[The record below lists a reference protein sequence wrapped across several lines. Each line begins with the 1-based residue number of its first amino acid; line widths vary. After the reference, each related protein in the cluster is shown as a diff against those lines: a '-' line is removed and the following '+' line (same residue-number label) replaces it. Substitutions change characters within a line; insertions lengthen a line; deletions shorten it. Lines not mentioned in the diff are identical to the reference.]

1 MNGNNSFLFGKYI
14 YTKQNKYMK
23 IFQPIFLFVTLFF
36 VCEFVSAQNKAT
48 DLLPINPKVTTGK
61 LPNGLTYYIM
71 PNTKPEKKVEMR
83 LAVHSGS
90 VSEDD
95 NQQGLAHMSEHMAF
109 NGTKNF
115 KKNDIVSF
123 LQNIGV
129 GFGSDLNAYTSFDR
143 TVYILPIPTDKPGN
157 LEKGFQVLEDWAHNV
172 TYNTED
178 IEGERQIILEESR
191 LGKGAGDRMLQ
202 KWLPAYFNGSRFG
215 SRLPIG
221 KDSIISN
228 FKPDLIR
235 NYYRDWYRPDL
246 MAVILVGDITKEK
259 GLELITKH
267 FAGIA
272 AITNP
277 RALPPFEFPAYKDDR
292 AVVVTDKEATGFNV
306 QIAWP
311 AYSDNPLTTVG
322 DYKNYIIQSLFN
334 AMLNARFREITQK
347 PNPSFLFAGGNFGG
361 FVKGFKQFSVN
372 AGTGTNDPS
381 KAVKVLITEI
391 ERVNQYGFIAAELDR
406 AKKNLFSNYE
416 SQFKSKDKTESGNF
430 VEEYLT
436 LFLDGDAAPG
446 IENEFGYV
454 KQFLPEITLA
464 DVNKLAEKL
473 KANPKRFVNITGPEK
488 TDNFK
493 LPTNEEL
500 VAMVNSAAAEKVT
513 AYEEKAISA
522 DLLSKKPVAGKVI
535 RKTTNKIL
543 GSEELLLSN
552 GVTVTL
558 KSTDFKADEIKMQGA
573 RYGGSSNYNLKD
585 KYSAQYAVAVQAAM
599 GFGNFA
605 PQDLTKAMSGK
616 KANAS
621 VSFTD
626 TKDVISGNAT
636 IKDLETMFQM
646 LYLKVTDQRKDTAL
660 FTSFVNK
667 NKAQVAGIMSNPQ
680 AAFIDTMYKFMFSN
694 NPMAPVAVPHSEY
707 FDKINLDRAMQIYK
721 ERSGD
726 VTGMHLVFVGSFK
739 EENILPLIE
748 KYIASLPAN
757 GKKTAFRDN
766 KVRPIKGKKL
776 LEFKKGKEQKSLVM
790 QIYNGD
796 VPYSEDAALKAQAM
810 TESLNIKIIEE
821 IREKAQAIYGGGVFG
836 ALQKEPYPSYTMM
849 AQLPTGPEKVATVL
863 SSLKNEIEKIQK
875 DGPAPETLEKVK
887 KQWLEKYRESLKD
900 NDTWMNTLLA
910 TKVEGKNTDRFLNY
924 EKYVNALTVTDIK
937 NAAKVYLNPA
947 NMITAV
953 QLPEKAAEKT
963 PPVVNGRPSK
973 IIETFDITDGDITI
987 DIVDNAQADGDQVS
1001 LFFNGNEVANKITL
1015 TEKTVSYKLKAVK
1028 GVNSIIMFADNLGTT
1043 PPNTA
1048 LMLIRSGGKEYRV
1061 NVRSDL
1067 KESGAVQ
1074 LNFK

>member
-1 MNGNNSFLFGKYI
+1 
-14 YTKQNKYMK
+14 MK
-23 IFQPIFLFVTLFF
+23 ILNILIAFF
-36 VCEFVSAQNKAT
+36 ATVCFSQHLSAQNNKA
-48 DLLPINPKVTTGK
+48 DLLPLNPKVTTGK
-61 LPNGLTYYIM
+61 LPNGITYYIM
-71 PNTKPEKKVEMR
+71 PNSKPEKKVELR
-83 LAVHSGS
+83 LALQSGS

-95 NQQGLAHMSEHMAF
+95 DQQGLAHMAEHMAF

-123 LQNIGV
+123 LQDIGV

-157 LEKGFQVLEDWAHNV
+157 LEKGFQVIEDWAHNV

-191 LGKGAGDRMLQ
+191 LGKGANDRMLQ

-235 NYYRDWYRPDL
+235 KYYKDWYRPDL
-246 MAVILVGDITKEK
+246 MAVIVVGDITKEK
-259 GLELITKH
+259 GLEMITKH
-267 FAGIA
+267 FGSIEQVA
-272 AITNP
+272 NP

-306 QIAWP
+306 QMSWP
-311 AYSDNPLTTVG
+311 AFKQNALTTVG
-322 DYKNYIIQSLFN
+322 DYKDYITESLFN
-334 AMLNARFREITQK
+334 AMLSARFREITQK
-347 PNPSFLFAGGNFGG
+347 PNPPFLFAGGSFDG
-361 FVKGFKQFSVN
+361 FVKGFNQFSVS
-372 AGTGTNDPS
+372 ASTGTNDPS
-381 KAVKVLITEI
+381 KAVKVLINEI
-391 ERVNQYGFIAAELDR
+391 ERVNQYGFIPAELER

-430 VEEYLT
+430 VEEYIT
-436 LFLDGDAAPG
+436 QFLDGDAAPG

-464 DVNKLAEKL
+464 DVNKLADKL
-473 KANPKRFVNITGPEK
+473 KENPKRFVNITGPEK
-488 TDNFK
+488 TENFK
-493 LPTNEEL
+493 LPTDDEL
-500 VAMVNSAAAEKVT
+500 VAMVNTAAAEKVT
-513 AYEEKAISA
+513 AYEEKTIAT
-522 DLLSKKPVAGKVI
+522 DLLSKKPVAGKVVK
-535 RKTTNKIL
+535 KTTNKIL
-543 GSEELLLSN
+543 GSTELLLSN

-558 KSTDFKADEIKMQGA
+558 KPTDFKADEIKLQGA
-573 RYGGSSNYNLKD
+573 RYGGSSNYGLKD
-585 KYSAQYAVAVQAAM
+585 KFSAQYATAVQAAM
-599 GFGNFA
+599 GFGSFA

-616 KANAS
+616 KASAG
-621 VSFTD
+621 VSYTE
-626 TKDVISGNAT
+626 TKDVVSGNAT

-646 LYLKVTDQRKDTAL
+646 LYLKVTEQRKDTAL

-680 AAFIDTMYKFMFSN
+680 AAFIDTMYKFMSGN
-694 NPMAPVAVPHSEY
+694 NPMAPIAVPHAEY

-726 VTGMHLVFVGSFK
+726 VTGMQFVIAGSFT
-739 EENILPLIE
+739 EEAITPLIE
-748 KYIASLPAN
+748 KYMASLPAN
-757 GKKTAFRDN
+757 GTKTAYKDN
-766 KVRPIKGKKL
+766 KVRPIRGNKL

-790 QIYNGD
+790 QMYSGD
-796 VPYSEDAALKAQAM
+796 VAYSEDAALKAEAM
-810 TESLNIKIIEE
+810 TEALNIKIIEE

-836 ALQKEPYPSYTMM
+836 SLQKDPYPSYTMM
-849 AQLPTGPEKVATVL
+849 AQLPTGPEKVETVL
-863 SSLKNEIEKIQK
+863 TSLKGEIEKIQK
-875 DGPAPETLEKVK
+875 NGPTPETLEKVK

-900 NDTWMNTLLA
+900 NDTWVNVLLDA
-910 TKVEGKNTDRFLNY
+910 KVEGSNTDRFINY
-924 EKYVNALTVTDIK
+924 EKYVKAITVADVQK
-937 NAAKVYLNPA
+937 AAKVYLNPA

-963 PPVVNGRPSK
+963 NPVIGGRTTK
-973 IIETFDITDGDITI
+973 VIETFDITDADVTI
-987 DIVDNAQADGDQVS
+987 DIVDNAEADGDQIT
-1001 LFFNGNEVANKITL
+1001 LYFNGTVVASKQTL
-1015 TEKTVSYKLKAVK
+1015 TEKTISYKVKAVK
-1028 GVNSIIMFADNLGTT
+1028 GTNNIIMFAENEGTT

-1048 LMLIRSGGKEYRV
+1048 LMLIRSGGKEYRAT
-1061 NVRSDL
+1061 VRSDL

>member
-1 MNGNNSFLFGKYI
+1 
-14 YTKQNKYMK
+14 MK
-23 IFQPIFLFVTLFF
+23 ILNILIAFF
-36 VCEFVSAQNKAT
+36 ATVCFNQHLSAQYNKA
-48 DLLPINPKVTTGK
+48 DMLPLNPKATTGK
-61 LPNGLTYYIM
+61 LPNGITYYIM
-71 PNTKPEKKVEMR
+71 PNSKPEKKVELR
-83 LAVHSGS
+83 LALQSGS

-95 NQQGLAHMSEHMAF
+95 DQQGLAHMAEHMAF

-123 LQNIGV
+123 LQDIGV

-157 LEKGFQVLEDWAHNV
+157 LEKGFQVLEDWAQNV

-191 LGKGAGDRMLQ
+191 LGKGANDRMLQ

-235 NYYRDWYRPDL
+235 KYYKDWYRPDL
-246 MAVILVGDITKEK
+246 MAVIVVGDITKEK
-259 GLELITKH
+259 GLEMITKH
-267 FAGIA
+267 FGSISPIA
-272 AITNP
+272 NP

-306 QIAWP
+306 QMSWP
-311 AYSDNPLTTVG
+311 AFEQNALTTVG
-322 DYKNYIIQSLFN
+322 DYKDYITESLFN

-347 PNPSFLFAGGNFGG
+347 PNPPFVFAGGSFGG
-361 FVKGFKQFSVN
+361 LVKGFNQFSVS

-381 KAVKVLITEI
+381 KAVKVLINEI
-391 ERVNQYGFIAAELDR
+391 ERVNQYGFIPAELER

-430 VEEYLT
+430 VEEYIT

-464 DVNKLAEKL
+464 DVNKLADKL
-473 KANPKRFVNITGPEK
+473 KENPKRFVNITGPEK
-488 TDNFK
+488 TENFK
-493 LPTNEEL
+493 LPTDDEL
-500 VAMVNSAAAEKVT
+500 VAMVNTAAAEKVT
-513 AYEEKAISA
+513 AYEEKTIAT
-522 DLLSKKPVAGKVI
+522 DLLSKKPVAGKVTK
-535 RKTTNKIL
+535 KTTNKIL
-543 GSEELLLSN
+543 GSTELLLSN

-558 KSTDFKADEIKMQGA
+558 KPTDFKADEIKLQGA

-585 KYSAQYAVAVQAAM
+585 KFSAQYATAVQAAM
-599 GFGNFA
+599 GFGSFA
-605 PQDLTKAMSGK
+605 PQDLTKVMSGK
-616 KANAS
+616 KASAG
-621 VSFTD
+621 VSYTE
-626 TKDVISGNAT
+626 TKDVVSGNAT

-680 AAFIDTMYKFMFSN
+680 AAFIDTMYKFISGN
-694 NPMAPVAVPHSEY
+694 NPMAPIAVPHAEY

-726 VTGMHLVFVGSFK
+726 VTGMQFVIVGSFT
-739 EENILPLIE
+739 EEAIIPLIE

-757 GKKTAFRDN
+757 GTKTAYKDN
-766 KVRPIKGKKL
+766 KVRPIRGNKL

-790 QIYNGD
+790 QLYSGD
-796 VPYSEDAALKAQAM
+796 VAYSEDAALKAEAM
-810 TESLNIKIIEE
+810 TEALNIKIIEE

-836 ALQKEPYPSYTMM
+836 GLQKDPYPGYTMM
-849 AQLPTGPEKVATVL
+849 AQLPTGPEKVETVL
-863 SSLKNEIEKIQK
+863 TSLKGEIEKIQK
-875 DGPAPETLEKVK
+875 NGPAPETLEKVK
-887 KQWLEKYRESLKD
+887 KQWLEKYRENLKD
-900 NDTWMNTLLA
+900 NDTWANVLLDA
-910 TKVEGKNTDRFLNY
+910 KVEGSNTDRFINY
-924 EKYVNALTVTDIK
+924 EKYVKAITVADVQK
-937 NAAKVYLNPA
+937 AAKIYLNPA

-963 PPVVNGRPSK
+963 PLVIGDRITKV
-973 IIETFDITDGDITI
+973 IETFDITDAEVTI
-987 DIVDNAQADGDQVS
+987 DIVDNAEADGDQVT
-1001 LFFNGNEVANKITL
+1001 LYFNGTVVASKQTL
-1015 TEKTVSYKLKAVK
+1015 TEKTMSYKVKAVK
-1028 GVNSIIMFADNLGTT
+1028 GTNNIIMFAENEGTT

-1048 LMLIRSGGKEYRV
+1048 LMLIRSGGKEYRAT
-1061 NVRSDL
+1061 VRSDL

>member
-1 MNGNNSFLFGKYI
+1 
-14 YTKQNKYMK
+14 MK
-23 IFQPIFLFVTLFF
+23 IFQPIFLFVSMVFF
-36 VCEFVSAQNKAT
+36 CGNIQAQNKPT
-48 DLLPINPKVTTGK
+48 DLLPLNPLVTTGK
-61 LPNGLTYYIM
+61 LPNGITYYIM
-71 PNTKPEKKVEMR
+71 PNAKPEKKVELR
-83 LAVHSGS
+83 LALQSGS

-95 NQQGLAHMSEHMAF
+95 NQQGLAHMAEHMAF

-123 LQNIGV
+123 LQDIGV

-172 TYNTED
+172 TYNTDD

-191 LGKGAGDRMLQ
+191 LGKGANDRMLQ

-215 SRLPIG
+215 ERLPIG

-235 NYYRDWYRPDL
+235 KYYKDWYRPDL
-246 MAVILVGDITKEK
+246 MAVIIVGDITKEK
-259 GLELITKH
+259 GLELLNKH
-267 FAGIA
+267 FAGIEPVA
-272 AITNP
+272 NP
-277 RALPPFEFPAYKDDR
+277 RPLYPFNFPAYTDDR
-292 AVVVTDKEATGFNV
+292 GIVVTDKEATGFNV
-306 QIAWP
+306 QMAWP
-311 AYSDNPLTTVG
+311 AYAHNNLNTVA
-322 DYKNYIIQSLFN
+322 DYKEFLTQSLFN

-347 PNPSFLFAGGNFGG
+347 PSPPFLFASGSFSGLI
-361 FVKGFKQFSVN
+361 KGYNQFSVN
-372 AGTGTNDPS
+372 AGTGTNDPA
-381 KAVKVLITEI
+381 KAAKVLINEV
-391 ERVNQYGFIAAELDR
+391 ERVNQFGFIPAELER

-416 SQFKSKDKTESGNF
+416 SSFKSKDKTESSNF
-430 VEEYLT
+430 VEEYVT

-446 IENEFGYV
+446 IENEFTYV

-464 DVNKLAEKL
+464 DVNKLSEKL
-473 KANPKRFVNITGPEK
+473 KTNPKRFINITGPEK
-488 TDNFK
+488 AENFK

-500 VAMVNSAAAEKVT
+500 VAMVNNAAAEKVT
-513 AYEEKAISA
+513 AYEEKTISA
-522 DLLSKKPVAGKVI
+522 NLLSKVPKAGKVTK
-535 RKTTNKIL
+535 RTTNALL
-543 GSEELLLSN
+543 GTTELTLSN
-552 GVTVTL
+552 GLTVTL
-558 KSTDFKADEIKMQGA
+558 KATDFKADEIKMQGA
-573 RYGGSSNYNLKD
+573 RFGGSSNYSLKD
-585 KYSAQYAVAVQAAM
+585 KFSAQYATQVQSSM

-626 TKDVISGNAT
+626 TKDVVNGNAT

-646 LYLKVTDQRKDTAL
+646 LYLKVTAQRKDTAL
-660 FTSFVNK
+660 FSSFISK
-667 NKAQVAGIMSNPQ
+667 NKAQVAGILSNPQ
-680 AAFIDTMYKFMFSN
+680 AAFIDTMYKFIYGN
-694 NPMAPVAVPHSEY
+694 NPMAPSVVPNTKH

-726 VTGMHLVFVGSFK
+726 LTGMHFVIVGSFK
-739 EENILPLIE
+739 EENIVPLIE
-748 KYIASLPAN
+748 KYIGSLPVS
-757 GKKTAFRDN
+757 GVKTAFKDN
-766 KVRPIKGKKL
+766 KVRPIRGNKL
-776 LEFKKGKEQKSLVM
+776 LEYKKGKEQKSLVLQM
-790 QIYNGD
+790 YSGD
-796 VPYSEDAALKAQAM
+796 VPYSEDAALKAAAM
-810 TESLNIKIIEE
+810 TEALNIKIIEE

-849 AQLPTGPEKVATVL
+849 AQLPTGPEKVETVL
-863 SSLKNEIEKIQK
+863 SSLKTEIEKIQK
-875 DGPAPETLEKVK
+875 NGPTPETLEKVK

-900 NDTWMNTLLA
+900 NDTWMNTLLE
-910 TKVEGKNTDRFLNY
+910 TKVEGKNADRFLNY
-924 EKYVNALTVTDIK
+924 EKYVNAITVTDIK

-953 QLPEKAAEKT
+953 QLPEKAAEKV
-963 PPVVNGRPSK
+963 PAIVKGRTSK
-973 IIETFDITDGDITI
+973 IIETFDITDADITI
-987 DIVDNAQADGDQVS
+987 DIVDNAEADGDQIS
-1001 LFFNGNEVANKITL
+1001 LFFNGNEVASKVTL

-1028 GVNSIIMFADNLGTT
+1028 GVNNIIMFADNLGTT

-1048 LMLIRSGGKEYRV
+1048 LMLIRSGGKEYRAT
-1061 NVRSDL
+1061 VRSDL

>member
-1 MNGNNSFLFGKYI
+1 
-14 YTKQNKYMK
+14 MK
-23 IFQPIFLFVTLFF
+23 IFKIVFAFIAV
-36 VCEFVSAQNKAT
+36 VCCSEQLIAQYKT
-48 DLLPINPKVTTGK
+48 IDLLPINPKVTTGK
-61 LPNGLTYYIM
+61 LPNGITYYIM
-71 PNTKPEKKVEMR
+71 PNSKPEKKVELR
-83 LAVHSGS
+83 LALQSGS

-95 NQQGLAHMSEHMAF
+95 DQQGLAHMAEHMAF

-123 LQNIGV
+123 LQDIGV

-191 LGKGAGDRMLQ
+191 LGKGAGDRMQQ

-235 NYYRDWYRPDL
+235 KYYKDWYRPDL
-246 MAVILVGDITKEK
+246 MAVIVVGDITKEK
-259 GLELITKH
+259 GLEMITKH
-267 FAGIA
+267 FATIA
-272 AITNP
+272 PVANP
-277 RALPPFEFPAYKDDR
+277 RALPLFDFPAYKNDN
-292 AVVVTDKEATGFNV
+292 AIVVTDKEATGFNV

-311 AYSDNPLTTVG
+311 AFSDNALTTVG
-322 DYKNYIIQSLFN
+322 DYKDYIIQSLFN

-347 PNPSFLFAGGNFGG
+347 PNPPFLFAGGNFGG
-361 FVKGFKQFSVN
+361 FVKGFNQFSIN
-372 AGTGTNDPS
+372 AGTGANDPS
-381 KAVKVLITEI
+381 KAVKVLINEI
-391 ERVNQYGFIAAELDR
+391 ERVNQYGFISAELDR

-473 KANPKRFVNITGPEK
+473 KENPKRFVNITGPEK

-493 LPTNEEL
+493 LPTNDEL

-513 AYEEKAISA
+513 AYEEKAIA
-522 DLLSKKPVAGKVI
+522 TDLLSKKPVAGKVTK
-535 RKTTNKIL
+535 KTTNKLL
-543 GSEELLLSN
+543 GSTELLLSN

-558 KSTDFKADEIKMQGA
+558 KPTDFKADEIKLQGA
-573 RYGGSSNYNLKD
+573 RFGGSSNYTLKD
-585 KYSAQYAVAVQAAM
+585 KFSAQYATAVQSAM
-599 GFGNFA
+599 GYGNFA
-605 PQDLTKAMSGK
+605 PQDLTKVMSGK
-616 KANAS
+616 KAFAGTS
-621 VSFTD
+621 YSD
-626 TKDVISGNAT
+626 TKDIISGNAT

-660 FTSFVNK
+660 FTSYVNK

-680 AAFIDTMYKFMFSN
+680 AAFIDTMYKFMSGN
-694 NPMAPVAVPHSEY
+694 NPMAPIAVPHSEY
-707 FDKINLDRAMQIYK
+707 FDKINLDRAMRIYK

-726 VTGMHLVFVGSFK
+726 VTGMQIVIVGSFK
-739 EENILPLIE
+739 EETIIPLIE

-757 GKKTAFRDN
+757 GIKTNYKDN
-766 KVRPIKGKKL
+766 KVRPIRGNKL
-776 LEFKKGKEQKSLVM
+776 LEVKKGKEQKSLVM
-790 QIYNGD
+790 QIYSGD
-796 VPYSEDAALKAQAM
+796 VPYSEDAALKAEAM
-810 TESLNIKIIEE
+810 TEALNIKIIEE

-836 ALQKEPYPSYTMM
+836 GLQKDPYPNYTMM
-849 AQLPTGPEKVATVL
+849 AQLPTGPEKVETVL
-863 SSLKNEIEKIQK
+863 TSLKGEIEKIQK
-875 DGPAPETLEKVK
+875 NGPLPETLEKVK
-887 KQWLEKYRESLKD
+887 KQWLEKYRENLKD
-900 NDTWMNTLLA
+900 NDTWMNVLLDA
-910 TKVEGKNTDRFLNY
+910 KVEGANTDRFINY
-924 EKYVNALTVTDIK
+924 EKYVNAITVADVQK
-937 NAAKVYLNPA
+937 AAKVYLNPA

-953 QLPEKAAEKT
+953 QLPENAADKVT
-963 PPVVNGRPSK
+963 PVIKGRTSK
-973 IIETFDITDGDITI
+973 VIETFDITDADITI
-987 DIVDNAQADGDQVS
+987 DIVDNAEADGDQIS
-1001 LFFNGNEVANKITL
+1001 LFFNGNEIASKQTL
-1015 TEKTVSYKLKAVK
+1015 TEKTISYKVKAVK
-1028 GVNSIIMFADNLGTT
+1028 GTNNIIMFAENLGTT

-1048 LMLIRSGGKEYRV
+1048 LMLIRSGGKEYRAT
-1061 NVRSDL
+1061 VRSDL